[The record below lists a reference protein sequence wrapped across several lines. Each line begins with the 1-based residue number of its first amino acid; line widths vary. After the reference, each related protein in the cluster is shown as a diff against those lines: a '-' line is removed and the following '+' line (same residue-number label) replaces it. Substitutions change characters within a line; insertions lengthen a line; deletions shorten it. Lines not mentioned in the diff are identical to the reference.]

1 MDFVLGSQTPIVRET
16 MATGKPACCT
26 ARFGITAPYPF
37 AVIVR
42 ARFCPGRGKPRMRR
56 VIPASHHLPGKSPP
70 RHERDWRLAL
80 LGSGCTTLGAICVL
94 LAACST
100 APQKPLIAEQATTP
114 SPIPA
119 EAQAAPAT
127 STPPEAVPAL
137 SSWQQLRNRF
147 ALADCDYS
155 PEVTR
160 LAHWFAADPSGFAE
174 SLRQALPFLLY
185 VANSV
190 EERGMP
196 GEFVLLPYIESNYVP
211 ISSTGDHAAG
221 IWQLLP
227 DTAREA
233 GLHIGSGYDGRL
245 DVVAST
251 DTALNLLD
259 RYHDRFG
266 DWRVSDMAFNAG
278 PYRIAKLLGD
288 SDVPAS
294 AAELSRLRVDAHTH
308 RHLAKLLAVACIV
321 SDPARFDVK
330 LPEPDAGDDLEV
342 VHLPAQLDLTLA
354 ARMSGMDAAR
364 LRQLNPGYLRGRMPP
379 SGPFR
384 LLLPKQQGRTLTTA
398 LDHVPQPLWRDW
410 HEIVLRNAEPLDVLA
425 QAHGLDA
432 PTLAAAN
439 AIAMDATLAAGTRV
453 LLPGSGEEPPE
464 PARAN
469 AAIPADIHIVRSGD
483 SLWSIARDGHVL
495 LSDLLRWNDLT
506 PRSVLRPGQRLRLQ
520 APDRGGVSAT
530 AVASPD

>member
-1 MDFVLGSQTPIVRET
+1 
-16 MATGKPACCT
+16 
-26 ARFGITAPYPF
+26 
-37 AVIVR
+37 
-42 ARFCPGRGKPRMRR
+42 MRR
-56 VIPASHHLPGKSPP
+56 IVPASQQLHRKSPP
-70 RHERDWRLAL
+70 RRERDWRLAL
-80 LGSGCTTLGAICVL
+80 LGSGCTALGAACVL

-100 APQKPLIAEQATTP
+100 APQKPQAVEQPSTP
-114 SPIPA
+114 SLGLAQAQPA
-119 EAQAAPAT
+119 PAASATPVAAPA
-127 STPPEAVPAL
+127 L
-137 SSWQQLRNRF
+137 SAWQQLRNRF

-155 PEVTR
+155 PDVTR
-160 LAHWFAADPSGFAE
+160 LSQWFAADPSGFAE

-185 VANSV
+185 VAQRV

-233 GLHIGSGYDGRL
+233 GLRIGGGYDGRL

-321 SDPARFDVK
+321 SDPSRFDVR
-330 LPEPDAGDDLEV
+330 LPEPDAGDELEV
-342 VHLPAQLDLTLA
+342 VPLPAPLDLSLA
-354 ARMSGMDAAR
+354 ARMSGMDVAR

-384 LLLPKQQGRTLTTA
+384 LLLPKEQSRDLTTN
-398 LDHVPQPLWRDW
+398 LNHVPQPLWRDW
-410 HEIVLRNAEPLDVLA
+410 HEIVLHNAEPLDVLA

-439 AIAMDATLAAGTRV
+439 AIAADATLAAGTRV
-453 LLPGSGEEPPE
+453 LLPGRGGEPPVE
-464 PARAN
+464 ARASATN
-469 AAIPADIHIVRSGD
+469 STDIHVVRSGD
-483 SLWSIARDGHVL
+483 SLWSIARDRHVL

-506 PRSVLRPGQRLRLQ
+506 PRSILRPGQRLRMQ

-530 AVASPD
+530 AAASPD

>member
-1 MDFVLGSQTPIVRET
+1 
-16 MATGKPACCT
+16 
-26 ARFGITAPYPF
+26 
-37 AVIVR
+37 
-42 ARFCPGRGKPRMRR
+42 MRR
-56 VIPASHHLPGKSPP
+56 IVPASQQLHRKSPP
-70 RHERDWRLAL
+70 RRERDWRLAL
-80 LGSGCTTLGAICVL
+80 LGSGCTTLGALCVL

-100 APQKPLIAEQATTP
+100 APQKPQVVEQPATP
-114 SPIPA
+114 SPVPA
-119 EAQAAPAT
+119 EAQSAPAP
-127 STPPEAVPAL
+127 STPAEAAPAL

-160 LAHWFAADPSGFAE
+160 LAQWFAADPSGFAE

-185 VANSV
+185 VAQRV

-245 DVVAST
+245 DIVAST
-251 DTALNLLD
+251 DAALNLLE
-259 RYHDRFG
+259 RYHDRFD
-266 DWRVSDMAFNAG
+266 DWRVADMAFNAG

-321 SDPARFDVK
+321 SDPSRFDVK
-330 LPEPDAGDDLEV
+330 LPEPDAGDALEMV
-342 VHLPAQLDLTLA
+342 ALPAPLDLTLA
-354 ARMSGMDAAR
+354 ARISGMDVAR
-364 LRQLNPGYLRGRMPP
+364 LRQLNPGYLRGRMSP

-384 LLLPKQQGRTLTTA
+384 LLLPKEQSRDLTTN
-398 LDHVPQPLWRDW
+398 LNRVPQPLWRDW

-425 QAHGLDA
+425 QAHGMDA

-439 AIAMDATLAAGTRV
+439 AIAADATLAAGTRV
-453 LLPGSGEEPPE
+453 LLPGRGEEPPVE
-464 PARAN
+464 ARASATN
-469 AAIPADIHIVRSGD
+469 GTDIHVVRSGD

-506 PRSVLRPGQRLRLQ
+506 PRSILRPGQRLRVQ
-520 APDRGGVSAT
+520 APNRGGISAT
-530 AVASPD
+530 AAASPD